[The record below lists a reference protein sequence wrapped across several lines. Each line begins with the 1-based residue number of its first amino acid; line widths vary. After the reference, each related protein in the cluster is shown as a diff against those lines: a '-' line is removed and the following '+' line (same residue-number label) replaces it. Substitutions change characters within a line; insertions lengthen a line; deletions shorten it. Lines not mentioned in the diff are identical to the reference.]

1 MQPATDEAEF
11 DNAIEALHA
20 TAAIAGIYGRTK
32 LCDY

>member
-11 DNAIEALHA
+11 DNAIEALEA
-20 TAAIAGIYGRTK
+20 TAASAGIFGRAN